1 MNPESKLGVPEL
13 VNKSTQG
20 AANEL
25 AVTVWFF
32 CWNSKVI
39 VSPTWVVML
48 GGLKAMTP
56 VPPTITRWSVLDGT
70 VVAEGDGAAADE
82 AETEGEALPVAAALK
97 AAKLLPGL
105 TAKTMPDW
113 QCVD

>member
-1 MNPESKLGVPEL
+1 MNPESKLSVPEL

-25 AVTVWFF
+25 PVTVWFF
-32 CWNSKVI
+32 WWNSKVI
-39 VSPTWVVML
+39 VSPTWAVML

-56 VPPTITRWSVLDGT
+56 VPPTIIRWSALDGT
-70 VVAEGDGAAADE
+70 VVVGTAAADE
-82 AETEGEALPVAAALK
+82 TETEGEALPVAAALK